1 MTTPPSII
9 HALRRSVA
17 RSKVHALHV
26 AACALVA
33 LTVHTGTS
41 YAAPARIT
49 VSPQNATIAVN
60 STKKFSAAVSFSPG
74 TVTWEVNGIK
84 GGNAQVGTISTSG
97 LYTPPVVIPVANTLT
112 IAARSTSR
120 TSTVGSTKLTVVRIT
135 PSLTSVT
142 PSPVVVG
149 TYKETLSGTNFAP
162 DSQGLVNGVAVKTT
176 YMSASSLLVEGSVT
190 AVGTLTFAVRQPG
203 PGPVTGNSMSV
214 SVVAASM
221 PVSVTVAPTTT
232 SLALGATQPFT
243 ATLTGTT
250 NAGLMWSVNGVT
262 GGSTTVGTISAAGV
276 YVAPA
281 ALPASPTVTI
291 QATSVASPTAFAR
304 ATVTLLAP
312 TMTINVVPTSAPV
325 ALGESQTFVATVT
338 GASSTAVI
346 WQVNGVTGGS
356 ASSGAISAAG
366 TYTAPSV
373 MPASSAVVVRAVS
386 SVNSALVA
394 QASLTLMDKTPTT
407 STSLSAARFLE
418 QASFG
423 PTPASL
429 ARVQQIG
436 ITPYL
441 DEQLGMSATPIA
453 NLTGRGTRDL
463 SEWMLFNYTRS
474 PDQLRQRVS
483 YALSQIVVTSAHKL
497 VSADE
502 MLPWL
507 RILSDNAFGNYRDVL
522 RQVSVSSS
530 MGKYLDL
537 ANSMKAGLAGGA
549 NENYPRELM
558 QLFTVGLVRLNQ
570 DGSPVLG
577 SDGQPVPTYSQD
589 TVREVARAL
598 TGWTYATAP
607 GETPRTNNWEYFGA
621 PLETRPTSHD
631 TGAKSFL
638 GCNVPAGQSVEN
650 DLDSVIDCLMAHPN
664 TAPFIATRLIRSLVT
679 SNPGPQYVKR
689 VADVFAG
696 TTTGVRG
703 DLRATVRAILTDN
716 EARQDAPSATQGRL
730 KEPILHVAG
739 FLRALNGGF
748 SDASGLSYLFDNMA
762 QFPLS
767 PPSVFSWF
775 SPLFHVPNS
784 SLYGPEFQIYS
795 PSEAVQKGN
804 LFYGMLSGNLGGG
817 YTIDLTPF
825 QQYGDDMPRL
835 VEAVNQTFHYG
846 RMPTEMRQALVTAA
860 TPGYDAKARILTV
873 VYLSALSGQYAVQY

>member
-1 MTTPPSII
+1 MTTLPSII
-9 HALRRSVA
+9 HALRLSVA
-17 RSKVHALHV
+17 RWNVHALQV
-26 AACALVA
+26 VACALVA

-49 VSPQNATIAVN
+49 VSPQNATVAQN
-60 STKKFSAAVSFSPG
+60 ASKQFAAAVSFSPN
-74 TVTWEVNGIK
+74 TVTWEVNGVK

-97 LYTPPVVIPVANTLT
+97 LYTPPVVIPVANVLT

-120 TSTVGSTKLTVVRIT
+120 TSTVGSTKLTVVRVT
-135 PSLTSVT
+135 PTLTSVT
-142 PSPVVVG
+142 PSPIVVG
-149 TYKETLSGTNFAP
+149 TYKETLTGTNFAS
-162 DSQGLVNGVAVKTT
+162 DSQALVNGVAVTT
-176 YMSASSLLVEGSVT
+176 TFVSASRLLAEG
-190 AVGTLTFAVRQPG
+190 AVAATGTLTFAVRQPG
-203 PGPVTGNSMSV
+203 PGSVTGNSISV
-214 SVVAASM
+214 SVVNPPE
-221 PVSVTVAPTTT
+221 PVTVTVAPTTI
-232 SLALGATQPFT
+232 SLALGAVQPFT

-250 NAGLMWSVNGVT
+250 NPGLTWSVNGVI
-262 GGSTTVGTISAAGV
+262 GGSTTVGTITADGV

-281 ALPASPTVTI
+281 AMPASPTVTI

-304 ATVTLLAP
+304 ATVTVLAP
-312 TMTINVVPTSAPV
+312 VTISVAPTSATV
-325 ALGESQTFVATVT
+325 TLGASQTFVATVT
-338 GASSTAVI
+338 GASSTGVI
-346 WQVNGVTGGS
+346 WQVNDVTGGS
-356 ASSGAISAAG
+356 ASAGTISAAG
-366 TYTAPSV
+366 IYTAPSA
-373 MPASSAVVVRAVS
+373 MPASSAVAIRAVS

-394 QASLTLMDKTPTT
+394 QASLTLVDKTPTP
-407 STSLSAARFLE
+407 SPLLSAARFLE
-418 QASFG
+418 QSSFG

-453 NLTGRGTRDL
+453 NLTGRGTREL
-463 SEWMLFNYTRS
+463 GEWMLFNYTKS

-497 VSADE
+497 GSADE

-507 RILSDNAFGNYRDVL
+507 RILSDNAFGNYRDLL
-522 RQVSVSSS
+522 RQVSVSAS

-558 QLFTVGLVRLNQ
+558 QLFTIGLVRLNQ
-570 DGSPVLG
+570 DGTPVLG
-577 SDGQPVPTYSQD
+577 SDGQPVPTYGQD

-607 GETPRTNNWEYFGA
+607 GATPRTNNWEYFGA

-638 GCNVPAGQSVEN
+638 GCSVPAGQSVEN

-664 TAPFIATRLIRSLVT
+664 TPPFIATRLIRSLVT
-679 SNPGPQYVKR
+679 SNPSPQYITR

-703 DLRATVRAILTDN
+703 DLRATVRAILTDS
-716 EARQDAPSATQGRL
+716 EARQDTPSATQGRL
-730 KEPILHVAG
+730 KEPILHLAG

-748 SDASGLSYLFDNMA
+748 SDASGLTYLFDNMG
-762 QFPLS
+762 QTPLS
-767 PPSVFSWF
+767 PPTVFSWF
-775 SPLFHVPNS
+775 SPLFHAPNS
-784 SLYGPEFQIYS
+784 SLFGPEFQIYS

-817 YTIDLTPF
+817 FTMDLTPF

-846 RMPTEMRQALVTAA
+846 RMPAEMKQSLITAA
-860 TPGYDAKARILTV
+860 TPGYDAKARIITV